1 MIVREL
7 NDSFAVLKCSVDG
20 IAFEIAAQL
29 AEAGVPKV
37 VLNGR
42 SKERGEAAVEQ
53 LLERAP
59 NCEIYFIL
67 ADVSEPGEARRF
79 IQEAL
84 DKVGR
89 IDILVN
95 SIGGGVAPTP
105 FHTFVPDNF
114 MLLIKRHQLS
124 VLECTRAAMPAMVEQ
139 EGGVIINIASDAAK
153 VATPGESVIGMMK
166 AGVLMFSRTLAL
178 EASRSGIRVHCITPS
193 IVADTP
199 RYNTIMANEFS
210 GRLFRKAESKARLG
224 VVTPKDI
231 APVCVFLAS
240 PQASKITGQGI
251 SVNGGISAA

>member
-7 NDSFAVLKCSVDG
+7 KDSYAVLNGSVDG
-20 IAFEIAAQL
+20 IAFEVAAQL
-29 AEAGVPKV
+29 AEAGVPRI

-42 SKERGEAAVEQ
+42 REEAGANAISR
-53 LLERAP
+53 LKLRAP
-59 NCEIYFIL
+59 DCDVHFIK
-67 ADVSEPGEARRF
+67 ADVSEPEDARRF
-79 IQEAL
+79 IAEAIEYL
-84 DKVGR
+84 GR
-89 IDILVN
+89 IDILLN
-95 SIGGGVAPTP
+95 SIGGGVSPMP
-105 FHTFVPDNF
+105 FHAFDPENF

-124 VLECTRAAMPAMVEQ
+124 VLECTRAAMPVMVEQ

-166 AGVLMFSRTLAL
+166 AGVLMFSKTLAL

-199 RYNTIMANEFS
+199 RYNEIMEKGFS
-210 GRLFRKAESKARLG
+210 SRLFKKAEKKARLG

-240 PQASKITGQGI
+240 PQASKMTGQAI